1 MIKTKFGSIISH
13 KFNNQYICYD
23 SSIQTILK
31 DRILASLDSDEFRLS
46 NTSNFLD
53 LNNGLIKKHFCRKG
67 AMHLLNDNYFF
78 YGLKNTRPL
87 KEQKNYMDFMS
98 IVKKSKNEW
107 IKNKLELCMPIF
119 SYVKRGNLFYK
130 GDIILS
136 KISGE
141 TLDKTLMKRL
151 KFNIEE
157 EIGLCFRFLFNNGI
171 YNFDMNL
178 TNIIYNR
185 ETDKFSF
192 IDFDKVII
200 TSRKTN
206 SQSFSSRVID
216 KFRDSLK
223 KYDLFVNFD
232 WNKFVRSVYG

>member
-1 MIKTKFGSIISH
+1 MIKTKFGSIVSH

-23 SSIQTILK
+23 SSIQPILK

-87 KEQKNYMDFMS
+87 KEQKNYMDFMN

-141 TLDKTLMKRL
+141 TLDKTLMSRL

-200 TSRKTN
+200 NSRKTN
-206 SQSFSSRVID
+206 SQSFSSCVID

>member
-119 SYVKRGNLFYK
+119 SYVTRGNLFYK

-223 KYDLFVNFD
+223 KYELFVEFD
-232 WNKFVRSVYG
+232 WNKFVRTVYG

>member
-1 MIKTKFGSIISH
+1 MIKTKFGSIVSH

-23 SSIQTILK
+23 SSIQPILK

-46 NTSNFLD
+46 NTSNVLD

-78 YGLKNTRPL
+78 YGLKSTRPIR
-87 KEQKNYMDFMS
+87 EQINHMDFMN
-98 IVKKSKNEW
+98 IVKNSKNKW
-107 IKNKLELCMPIF
+107 VISKLELCMPIF

-151 KFNIEE
+151 KLNIEE
-157 EIGLCFRFLFNNGI
+157 EIGLCFKFLFNNGV

-178 TNIIYNR
+178 RNIIYNPVS
-185 ETDKFSF
+185 DKLSF
-192 IDFDKVII
+192 IDFDKVTID
-200 TSRKTN
+200 SRKIN
-206 SQSFSSRVID
+206 SQNYSSRVVD

-223 KYDLFVNFD
+223 KYNLFAKFD
-232 WNKFVRSVYG
+232 WERFVKSVYG